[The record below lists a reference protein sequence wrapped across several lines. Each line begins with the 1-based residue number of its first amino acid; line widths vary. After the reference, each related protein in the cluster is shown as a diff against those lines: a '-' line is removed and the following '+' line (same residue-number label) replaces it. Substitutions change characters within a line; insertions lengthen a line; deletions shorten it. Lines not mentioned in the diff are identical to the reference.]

1 MSQTRIRVS
10 GRACNEGKKR
20 NLLDAVSILIHSY
33 TQGPCYC
40 LSCRKISGST
50 NSLNLLLPEDKFNVI
65 AGSAKSYTSTHES
78 GKKLTVYFCGDC
90 GSAIYKTHELFPGM
104 VVILAGTL
112 DDPQGVEQA
121 KPVVELYSKH
131 RVSWL
136 PGFSWTE
143 QKDEF

>member
-10 GRACNEGKKR
+10 GRACNQGKKPKS
-20 NLLDAVSILIHSY
+20 LDTALRLTHKY

-50 NSLNLLLPEDKFNVI
+50 NTLNLLLPEDKFKVI
-65 AGSAKSYTSTHES
+65 AGSPKQHTQMHES

-90 GSAIYKTHELFPGM
+90 GSTIYKTHELFPGM

-112 DDPQGVEQA
+112 DDPQGLEQA
-121 KPVVELYSKH
+121 KPVVELFSKH

-143 QKDEF
+143 QKEEF